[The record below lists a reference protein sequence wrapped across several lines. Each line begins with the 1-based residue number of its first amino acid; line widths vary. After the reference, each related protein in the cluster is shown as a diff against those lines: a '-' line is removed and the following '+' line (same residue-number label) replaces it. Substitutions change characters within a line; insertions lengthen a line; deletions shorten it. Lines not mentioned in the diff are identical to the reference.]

1 MWGLD
6 HHPDEYLSEAKL
18 SSLQHGGEGEKNPT
32 QGLLAFVAMRQ
43 MTEGRQSTTT
53 LPAQKQGNRA
63 VTAATRYPEGGTSVN
78 NWARAPH
85 GTDRGGG
92 EATPDKERNRQKP
105 NSAQGGPHSHTNEQ
119 GHNRGICRLSTPR
132 RRASSNIPRT
142 NFRVAALPIHATRPM
157 APG

>member
-63 VTAATRYPEGGTSVN
+63 VTAAT
-78 NWARAPH
+78 
-85 GTDRGGG
+85 
-92 EATPDKERNRQKP
+92 
-105 NSAQGGPHSHTNEQ
+105 
-119 GHNRGICRLSTPR
+119 
-132 RRASSNIPRT
+132 
-142 NFRVAALPIHATRPM
+142 
-157 APG
+157 